1 MSTLRNVQFRF
12 QFSDWTL
19 FSIQRPLLARAY
31 SLDEAAAVAASAAG
45 LHTLPTLPPGCMGLM
60 LRSVPVADARVHI
73 GMDASVKPPLLR
85 YVMQCFPRY
94 YIDMA
99 QGFDEYRKKFSS
111 KTRAT
116 LTRKTKKF
124 ADLGDGP
131 IRWERITRA
140 EELDRFWTLARQ
152 VSVKTYQE
160 RLLDAGLPVD
170 PGFIAEAKRQADA
183 DCLRAFLLFDGDRPV
198 SYLYCPVQDGI
209 VIYAYLGYDP
219 DYLRLS
225 VGTVLQWL
233 AVESLF
239 AEQRFRYFDFTEG
252 ESEHKRLFSTGHL
265 DCANVALLRP
275 TLANRLLVHSHM
287 RFGRAVEALGNWL
300 EAHDLKKRIRS
311 WLRFGR
317 GASA

>member
-1 MSTLRNVQFRF
+1 MQ
-12 QFSDWTL
+12 
-19 FSIQRPLLARAY
+19 
-31 SLDEAAAVAASAAG
+31 
-45 LHTLPTLPPGCMGLM
+45 
-60 LRSVPVADARVHI
+60 
-73 GMDASVKPPLLR
+73 PLLR

-94 YIDMA
+94 YIDMT
-99 QGFDEYRKKFSS
+99 QGFDDYRKKFSS

-116 LTRKTKKF
+116 LTRKAKKF
-124 ADLGDGP
+124 AELGSGH
-131 IRWERITRA
+131 IRWERISRA
-140 EELDRFWTLARQ
+140 DDLDRFWTLARQ

-160 RLLDAGLPVD
+160 RLLDAGLPAD

-209 VIYAYLGYDP
+209 VVYAYLGYDP

-233 AVESLF
+233 ALESLF
-239 AEQRFRYFDFTEG
+239 SEKRFRYFDFTEG
-252 ESEHKRLFSTGHL
+252 ESEHKRLFSTGHF

-275 TLANRLLVHSHM
+275 TLANRLLVHSHLC
-287 RFGRAVEALGNWL
+287 FVRAIQALGAWL
-300 EAHDLKKRIRS
+300 ETHDLKRRIRA